1 VLSGPNPLLP
11 VTLCDSR
18 RRAASNYLVT
28 SAFPLPILAK
38 KGVHMASVK
47 LPDGKQLEIGPGE
60 KAREVAEKIGKRL
73 ARDAVVAKL
82 DGRLI
87 DLEAPLDGGGDFE
100 VVTKDSPEGLEVLR
114 HSTAHA
120 MAQAIVEL
128 YPGSKLTLGPP
139 IESGFFYDIEVNG
152 RLTDEDL
159 PRIEERMREIVAR
172 DLPIEREEVSKA
184 EAEDLYVDNPYK
196 TEIIEGLEDGEIS
209 VYKQGDFFDLCSGPH
224 VPSTGELGAFK
235 LQNIAGAYWR
245 GDEKNP
251 MLTRVYGTAWP
262 TEKELKTYL
271 RRLEE
276 ARARDHRKIGKDLG
290 LFTFSPDTG
299 AGIPLFLPKGE
310 MLRHLMEDYV
320 REVQTRHG
328 YEHVW
333 TGHLVNEI
341 LFAKSGH
348 LEHYR
353 ESMFPPMIDGET
365 RYRLKPMNCPSHMTL
380 YNSQAH
386 SYRDLPLRYAEFAT
400 LYRYEKSG
408 ELTGLTRVRSLTQD
422 DAHVFCTED
431 QIQDEFARAL
441 EIVREVLDTY
451 GFADYRVQ
459 LSLRD
464 QDVAKYVADDAKWSR
479 AEKELREA
487 LDTAAIA
494 YDEETGEAA
503 FYGPKA
509 DFMAKDV
516 LGREWQLSTIQV
528 DFIQP
533 ARLGCE
539 YIGED
544 GKAHTPVLLHRAVT
558 GSTERFLAVLIEHY
572 AGAFPV
578 WLSPVQA
585 VVIPVADRHLDYA
598 RKVQEQLAAKN
609 LRVEVDDSQNS
620 MQKKIRENSRQKIP
634 YLLIVGDSEAEQG
647 SVNVRRRGKKQQ
659 EEMALD
665 GFAETVIAEVRSRI

>member
-1 VLSGPNPLLP
+1 M
-11 VTLCDSR
+11 
-18 RRAASNYLVT
+18 
-28 SAFPLPILAK
+28 I
-38 KGVHMASVK
+38 
-47 LPDGKQLEIGPGE
+47 
-60 KAREVAEKIGKRL
+60 
-73 ARDAVVAKL
+73 
-82 DGRLI
+82 
-87 DLEAPLDGGGDFE
+87 
-100 VVTKDSPEGLEVLR
+100 
-114 HSTAHA
+114 
-120 MAQAIVEL
+120 
-128 YPGSKLTLGPP
+128 
-139 IESGFFYDIEVNG
+139 
-152 RLTDEDL
+152 
-159 PRIEERMREIVAR
+159 
-172 DLPIEREEVSKA
+172 
-184 EAEDLYVDNPYK
+184 
-196 TEIIEGLEDGEIS
+196 
-209 VYKQGDFFDLCSGPH
+209 
-224 VPSTGELGAFK
+224 
-235 LQNIAGAYWR
+235 
-245 GDEKNP
+245 
-251 MLTRVYGTAWP
+251 
-262 TEKELKTYL
+262 
-271 RRLEE
+271 
-276 ARARDHRKIGKDLG
+276 
-290 LFTFSPDTG
+290 
-299 AGIPLFLPKGE
+299 
-310 MLRHLMEDYV
+310 RHLMEDYV

-333 TGHLVNEI
+333 TGHLVNEV

-380 YNSQAH
+380 YNSRSH

-494 YDEETGEAA
+494 YDEEAGEAA

-509 DFMAKDV
+509 DFLAKDV

-558 GSTERFLAVLIEHY
+558 GSTERFMAVLIEHFAAPSPSGSPR
-572 AGAFPV
+572 AGRSHP
-578 WLSPVQA
+578 
-585 VVIPVADRHLDYA
+585 R
-598 RKVQEQLAAKN
+598 
-609 LRVEVDDSQNS
+609 
-620 MQKKIRENSRQKIP
+620 SRQAP
-634 YLLIVGDSEAEQG
+634 GLRPWGSGAARRAGSSGRGGRLAEQHAEEDQG
-647 SVNVRRRGKKQQ
+647 QLTAEGPLPPHSRRQGGRG
-659 EEMALD
+659 
-665 GFAETVIAEVRSRI
+665 G

>member
-1 VLSGPNPLLP
+1 
-11 VTLCDSR
+11 
-18 RRAASNYLVT
+18 
-28 SAFPLPILAK
+28 
-38 KGVHMASVK
+38 MASVK
-47 LPDGKQLEIGPGE
+47 LPDGKQLEIEPGE
-60 KAREVAEKIGKRL
+60 RARDVAEKIGKRL

-82 DGRLI
+82 NGEFI
-87 DLEAPLDGGGDFE
+87 DLDAPLDGGGDFE
-100 VVTKDSPEGLEVLR
+100 VVTRDSSEGLEVLR

-128 YPGSKLTLGPP
+128 YPGSKLTIGPP
-139 IESGFFYDIEVNG
+139 IENGFFYDIEVAG

-184 EAEDLYVDNPYK
+184 EAEDLYVDNHYK

-224 VPSTGELGAFK
+224 VPSTGRLGAFK

-262 TEKELKTYL
+262 TEKELNAYL

-276 ARARDHRKIGKDLG
+276 AKARDHRKIGKDLD

-310 MLRHLMEDYV
+310 MMRHLMEDYV

-328 YEHVW
+328 YQHVW
-333 TGHLVNEI
+333 TGHLVNEV

-353 ESMFPPMIDGET
+353 ESMYPPMIDGET

-380 YNSQAH
+380 YNSRSH

-494 YDEETGEAA
+494 YDEEAGEAA

-509 DFMAKDV
+509 DFIASDV

-598 RKVQEQLAAKN
+598 RRVQEQLAARD

-620 MQKKIRENSRQKIP
+620 MQKKIRDNSRQKIP
-634 YLLIVGDSEAEQG
+634 YLLIVGDREAERG
-647 SVNVRRRGKKQQ
+647 SVNVRRRGEKQQ
-659 EEMALD
+659 EEIELGD
-665 GFAETVIAEVRSRI
+665 FAEAISGEVSSRA